1 MSTELNTTKKTR
13 TPSPFASAKEFV
25 IAYVEASKAGKTL
38 NDFAAG
44 CGMKPL
50 SIRSRVQLLKKKGV
64 MLPDLA
70 KDKSNSGKKG
80 RMPIDAAELNALI
93 FGAK

>member
-1 MSTELNTTKKTR
+1 MSTEMNTTKKTR
-13 TPSPFASAKEFV
+13 TPSPFASAKDFV

-64 MLPDLA
+64 HLPDLA
-70 KDKSNSGKKG
+70 KPANSGKKG
-80 RMPIDAAELNALI
+80 RAPIDVNELNALI